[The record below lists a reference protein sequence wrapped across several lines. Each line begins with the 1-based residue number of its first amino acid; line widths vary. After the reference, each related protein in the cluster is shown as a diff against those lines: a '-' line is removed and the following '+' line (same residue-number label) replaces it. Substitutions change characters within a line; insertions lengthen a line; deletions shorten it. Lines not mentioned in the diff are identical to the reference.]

1 MSLTTDISKMDLSG
15 VTEMLTAF
23 QQENTTPL
31 FKAMWYNED
40 TVPTLNEESGYCF
53 LTNSDYQVSMMNEGK
68 LSMFLNCSE
77 CGKEDFEQDWEV
89 DFKGSQTCH
98 GCEETK
104 TMVVDNQ

>member
-1 MSLTTDISKMDLSG
+1 
-15 VTEMLTAF
+15 
-23 QQENTTPL
+23 
-31 FKAMWYNED
+31 
-40 TVPTLNEESGYCF
+40 
-53 LTNSDYQVSMMNEGK
+53 MNEGK